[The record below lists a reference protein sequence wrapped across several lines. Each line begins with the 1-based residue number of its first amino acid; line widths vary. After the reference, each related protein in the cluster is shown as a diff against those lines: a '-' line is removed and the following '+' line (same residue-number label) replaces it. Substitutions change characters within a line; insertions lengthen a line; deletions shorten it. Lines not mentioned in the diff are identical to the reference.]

1 MNMPPYFPRK
11 QASSLWLHYLP
22 LMVALLLLQGCGA
35 MSTMAGWVGLGGPPK
50 ADLRDLRLVSDIG
63 ANRNSATRV
72 DIVLVFEQSAI
83 GSLPKT
89 APEWFAQKQALLDGM
104 PTALQVV
111 ALELPPAHVLDPV
124 PLPDRTGKALAVRA
138 YADMQSS
145 HGQHVLDLTFTKAA
159 ELRLRANDYR
169 FTVLN

>member
-11 QASSLWLHYLP
+11 QANSLWPHCLP
-22 LMVALLLLQGCGA
+22 LMVALLLQGCGA

-104 PTALQVV
+104 PTALQVL